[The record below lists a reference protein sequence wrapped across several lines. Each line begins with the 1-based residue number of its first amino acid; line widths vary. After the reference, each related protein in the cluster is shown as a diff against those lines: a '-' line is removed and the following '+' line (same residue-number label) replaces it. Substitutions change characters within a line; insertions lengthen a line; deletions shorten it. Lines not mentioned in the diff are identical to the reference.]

1 MTPTLTHG
9 RVSRS
14 VALRLAAGVLP
25 SVLAVGLLIG
35 LFHYGKIGIGIPER
49 ILVVASVLTIGS
61 IIMAWVNAMYFAE
74 RLARLARATERAS
87 GAGAPTDEFDRIEQA
102 VGSLDS
108 ALTASEAERAR
119 LGAIAEARLHE
130 QATMLAGAVSDS
142 IAQLDQV
149 RLPLQILLESPFGEL
164 NDNQEEL
171 LHDARAA
178 ADAIDVAL
186 RRLAQV
192 ADIDREAF
200 PVQHELV
207 QVNDVVRSVLPLA
220 RAAAERNGART
231 ETALEPGL
239 PRVVGDR
246 TRLAE
251 ALSLLVTAAAAQS
264 DPNKPLVV
272 STAREGSRAVIRIA
286 PRGAAA
292 TDGAPTPSG
301 SEPQPAAVNGER
313 ATHDA
318 TFVLASRLIEAQGGE
333 SHVAD
338 DALEV
343 RVGQRL

>member
-1 MTPTLTHG
+1 MSTVFGSH

-14 VALRLAAGVLP
+14 VAWRLAAGVLP
-25 SVLAVGLLIG
+25 SVLGVGLLIG
-35 LFHYGKIGIGIPER
+35 LFYYGQLNRAAPEM
-49 ILVVASVLTIGS
+49 ILLVAAVLTLGS
-61 IIMAWVNAMYFAE
+61 IAIAWYNASYFAE
-74 RLARLARATERAS
+74 RLARLTRTTRRAPVVGESA
-87 GAGAPTDEFDRIEQA
+87 DEFDRIEQA

-119 LGAIAEARLHE
+119 LGAIAAARLHD

-171 LHDARAA
+171 LRDARAA

-186 RRLAQV
+186 RLLGQV
-192 ADIDREAF
+192 ADVDRGALA
-200 PVQHELV
+200 VQLELV

-231 ETALEPGL
+231 ETTLEPAL

-246 TRLAE
+246 ARLAE
-251 ALSLLVTAAAAQS
+251 ALSLLVSAAAGRA
-264 DPNKPLVV
+264 DHERPLVV
-272 STAREGSRAVIRIA
+272 STAREGSRALIRIS
-286 PRGAAA
+286 PRGAQARNGRPTAA
-292 TDGAPTPSG
+292 DAGTQGGTSPGEDSPS
-301 SEPQPAAVNGER
+301 
-313 ATHDA
+313 DA

-333 SHVAD
+333 AAVTAD
-338 DALEV
+338 GQEI
-343 RVGQRL
+343 RVGRK